1 MAFRFFPCSYA
12 PCFRL
17 FALHTYEGYDVACVP
32 FAPGVYVYD
41 VCVCVYAGSSA
52 TVCFALRVCL
62 KSPMLYIFLI
72 SDTNHVKFGYTNG
85 CPWARVRD
93 GLWRLVHP
101 EACCGKLGWEDLQ
114 LVALAPGTIV
124 DENAIQLQ
132 QPSVSGEFWHER
144 DLEGLRSAIE
154 ARVGALLPLPPKP
167 DAPQMGRGIE
177 KRPCCGGTQVVC
189 FACHATFAGY
199 VNLGTHRR
207 EGCPMALGV
216 ADRRAVR
223 VVST

>member
-1 MAFRFFPCSYA
+1 
-12 PCFRL
+12 
-17 FALHTYEGYDVACVP
+17 
-32 FAPGVYVYD
+32 
-41 VCVCVYAGSSA
+41 
-52 TVCFALRVCL
+52 
-62 KSPMLYIFLI
+62 MLYIFLI
-72 SDTNHVKFGYTNG
+72 SGTNHVKSGYTNG

-124 DENAIQLQ
+124 DEKAIQLQ

-144 DLEGLRSAIE
+144 DLEELRSAIE

-207 EGCPMALGV
+207 ESCPMRPAGGRSVCGACGKHVIKRDLK
-216 ADRRAVR
+216 RHERACKPSEGGPSVP
-223 VVST
+223 